1 VESRNLRLRLYTNRF
16 NPFRSFAALYSC
28 WPVIFTIYN
37 LSSGM
42 CMRPEF
48 MFLSMIIPSPNSLG
62 WNIDVYL
69 RPLID
74 ELKQLWSSRALAYD
88 ESMKHNFLM
97 KIALIWTINDFP
109 ACGMISG
116 CSTYEKL
123 VCPYCM
129 ENNKALT
136 LTNIGKASF
145 FLFYFHQWFLSMYH
159 KYWKNKKDFFIG
171 KVEKDVTPPLLS
183 GEELYGVMS
192 EYSDIVFGF

>member
-16 NPFRSFAALYSC
+16 NPFRSFDAFYSC
-28 WPVIFTIYN
+28 WPMMLTIYN
-37 LSSGM
+37 LSSRM

-48 MFLSMIIPSPNSLG
+48 MFLSMIIPSPNSLV
-62 WNIDVYL
+62 WNIDVCL

-97 KIALIWTINDFP
+97 KIALMWTINDFP
-109 ACGMISG
+109 TYGMISG
-116 CSTYEKL
+116 CSTHEKL
-123 VCPYCM
+123 VCPCCI

-145 FLFYFHQWFLSMYH
+145 FLFYFH
-159 KYWKNKKDFFIG
+159 
-171 KVEKDVTPPLLS
+171 
-183 GEELYGVMS
+183 
-192 EYSDIVFGF
+192 